1 MRTLAITLMVM
12 LSGCAVVPTDQ
23 AAGPKPG
30 TAVAFNANTD
40 AELQEAAQRAKE
52 WCAETYSEEAK
63 FLDSRTDSTG
73 NVVRFGCVP
82 N

>member
-1 MRTLAITLMVM
+1 MRTLAIALVSV
-12 LSGCAVVPTDQ
+12 LSGCAVAATEQ
-23 AAGPKPG
+23 AVDPKPG

-40 AELQEAAQRAKE
+40 AEFQEAAQRARE

-73 NVVRFGCVP
+73 KVVRFGCVP